1 MENDYS
7 IGEANTAHDDETTF
21 NGAEF
26 NSLSP
31 SNNIARHERYPSEVN
46 GHDDGPPDAK
56 NGDEIS
62 RFGEDESD
70 AYSHVDS
77 DMIREATEAAVE
89 DAIAM
94 KRSDSFLSTES
105 NEPSNHTDG
114 DGDGGDSHSNDNDL
128 SSPLKKTSHRSDS
141 VRYMEDQS
149 FEATMVS
156 PGQHKVIQHGHVG
169 TDDVDSS
176 QLMSSRRQST
186 SSREMSETNSWSFDN
201 LGSPFRT
208 SERQE
213 FRLSSQTIDESA
225 PFLQSMVSEENRG
238 ESVAVEDETLCEGSL
253 VELLKSCDIKV
264 PEGPIST
271 SRPQEVF
278 LLHLAFKDFCRPHL
292 SLEAVESIYMKELNG
307 TKACVELPVDVV
319 IDRPNPSL
327 VKLLGTPL
335 LSLPR
340 EWAMSLF
347 RILLRIL
354 TNESDEEYD
363 LAVLKRCRWYDETF
377 GETGTNVEDMP
388 TSSPLRNR
396 QALSE
401 VSVGGNVSAS
411 AKSNIYSIVR
421 LRASW
426 KAAVDHLLGAMD
438 KILASGLEYLH
449 GPATRLLGVLCSC
462 GITVR
467 QLRSILDLA
476 TRTDTTAL
484 TKLLLVR
491 ALRSAAAASS
501 RSSLGKAD
509 PKSFFSFTSGIG
521 LTRTINLE
529 KSSWPFK
536 NDFGMALWFR
546 AECFEES
553 STLLRITTDVGDGIL
568 VTVEP
573 LDEAASGKANASV
586 LTVSVMEDGKA
597 VESIKIR
604 QGILHERVWYHVAV
618 RHTRSRL
625 KGVFAMGSREQLVV
639 LLDGKIMVT
648 DSVRFPSVK
657 DSKSLIV
664 TFGEKFDGQTGA
676 IYVFNNNVSDATLKA
691 LYEKSSSTFSVSRQ
705 RRASLANGEWS
716 SHQSDVARKCKML
729 DLEMRHDDLED
740 IVLNS
745 RSDKEKYREVS
756 HILDIDDDDSGQET
770 GPLSKAAF
778 NSRLYIA
785 WDPTRI
791 VGQVVLE
798 LHSGAHVRMVSG
810 CVHEWNV
817 DSLQDVLGSVGGIQA
832 VLPIFHSLLAPNVT
846 SQEIGSSSDKN
857 DDLLQTSLLCSAV
870 PDVVQL
876 MSSLVRGHDQNAREM
891 MRCGA
896 VDMLEQ
902 MLRASK
908 HSTWSKN
915 FDEGVVF
922 SIFSALHIF
931 PSLSRFL
938 VDAVLD
944 LRVSCSHYIGL
955 EIKVFAKLIF
965 NAPLW
970 LGETTAGVSIFTEL
984 LPVLSSISNQYP
996 QMVRD
1001 CVGVGGIIT
1010 VIVDFVEATVS
1021 EQLHHFLL
1029 KKMVEISAFV
1039 RIRRIRVLRATT
1051 LMIYLEERHVTFV
1064 GSPRRPRLR
1073 RGGTCV
1079 MFSLVCSSMS
1089 FLWALPSK
1097 NGVSLWALYQS
1108 VVKANGKRRRQRST
1122 EGKQYVGQ
1130 GSASYGTDLLF
1141 VLRH

>member
-1 MENDYS
+1 
-7 IGEANTAHDDETTF
+7 
-21 NGAEF
+21 
-26 NSLSP
+26 
-31 SNNIARHERYPSEVN
+31 
-46 GHDDGPPDAK
+46 
-56 NGDEIS
+56 
-62 RFGEDESD
+62 
-70 AYSHVDS
+70 
-77 DMIREATEAAVE
+77 
-89 DAIAM
+89 
-94 KRSDSFLSTES
+94 
-105 NEPSNHTDG
+105 
-114 DGDGGDSHSNDNDL
+114 
-128 SSPLKKTSHRSDS
+128 
-141 VRYMEDQS
+141 
-149 FEATMVS
+149 
-156 PGQHKVIQHGHVG
+156 
-169 TDDVDSS
+169 
-176 QLMSSRRQST
+176 
-186 SSREMSETNSWSFDN
+186 
-201 LGSPFRT
+201 
-208 SERQE
+208 
-213 FRLSSQTIDESA
+213 
-225 PFLQSMVSEENRG
+225 
-238 ESVAVEDETLCEGSL
+238 
-253 VELLKSCDIKV
+253 
-264 PEGPIST
+264 
-271 SRPQEVF
+271 
-278 LLHLAFKDFCRPHL
+278 
-292 SLEAVESIYMKELNG
+292 
-307 TKACVELPVDVV
+307 
-319 IDRPNPSL
+319 
-327 VKLLGTPL
+327 
-335 LSLPR
+335 
-340 EWAMSLF
+340 
-347 RILLRIL
+347 
-354 TNESDEEYD
+354 
-363 LAVLKRCRWYDETF
+363 
-377 GETGTNVEDMP
+377 
-388 TSSPLRNR
+388 
-396 QALSE
+396 
-401 VSVGGNVSAS
+401 
-411 AKSNIYSIVR
+411 
-421 LRASW
+421 
-426 KAAVDHLLGAMD
+426 
-438 KILASGLEYLH
+438 
-449 GPATRLLGVLCSC
+449 
-462 GITVR
+462 
-467 QLRSILDLA
+467 
-476 TRTDTTAL
+476 
-484 TKLLLVR
+484 
-491 ALRSAAAASS
+491 
-501 RSSLGKAD
+501 
-509 PKSFFSFTSGIG
+509 
-521 LTRTINLE
+521 
-529 KSSWPFK
+529 
-536 NDFGMALWFR
+536 
-546 AECFEES
+546 
-553 STLLRITTDVGDGIL
+553 
-568 VTVEP
+568 
-573 LDEAASGKANASV
+573 
-586 LTVSVMEDGKA
+586 
-597 VESIKIR
+597 
-604 QGILHERVWYHVAV
+604 
-618 RHTRSRL
+618 
-625 KGVFAMGSREQLVV
+625 MGSREQLVV